1 MAIRPVAIITDSE
14 SSVNTDPL
22 IKIKT
27 FILHIIIASY
37 SNIIIHVMTTRY
49 KHDTKHVIQER
60 EEGGKEVGKGRKEG
74 RE

>member
-22 IKIKT
+22 IKT
-27 FILHIIIASY
+27 FILHIIITSY

-60 EEGGKEVGKGRKEG
+60 EEGGKEAGKGRKEG